1 MSDRLLPMGS
11 TQLEL
16 AAAKACAQLQKVN
29 VPLRELWNP
38 DTCPEPLLPYLAWAW
53 SVDRWDENWPE
64 STKREVIKNSLF
76 LHKHK
81 GTIGAIRRV
90 VEPLGYLIRVKEWWQ
105 TNDAPGTFRLDI
117 GVLDSGIT
125 QETFNELEKLIFDAK
140 PVSRHLI
147 GLDINL
153 DTQGKYYYS
162 AATYSGDE
170 LTVYPYFSEQI
181 TVSGS
186 EIVGAGIHIAD
197 DKLITYPYF
206 LEKVTVTGSDFVGVG
221 VHIIDDMRIRP

>member
-11 TQLEL
+11 TQLEI
-16 AAAKACAQLQKVN
+16 AAAKACAELQKVK

-38 DTCPEPLLPYLAWAW
+38 DTCPASLLPYLAWAW

-64 STKREVIKNSLF
+64 STKREVIKSSLF

-105 TNDAPGTFRLDI
+105 TNDEPGTFRLDI

-125 QETFNELEKLIFDAK
+125 HEMFEELENLIFDAK

-153 DTQGKYYYS
+153 DTRGEYHYS

-170 LTVYPYFSEQI
+170 LTVYPYFPEQV

-186 EIVGAGIHIAD
+186 EIVGAGIHI
-197 DKLITYPYF
+197 
-206 LEKVTVTGSDFVGVG
+206 
-221 VHIIDDMRIRP
+221 IDDMRIRP

>member
-1 MSDRLLPMGS
+1 MNDRLLPMGS

-16 AAAKACAQLQKVN
+16 AAAKACAELQKIK

-38 DTCPEPLLPYLAWAW
+38 DTCPATLLPYLAWAW
-53 SVDRWDENWPE
+53 SVDRWDEHWSE
-64 STKREVIKNSLF
+64 SIKREVIKSSLF

-105 TNDAPGTFRLDI
+105 TNDVPGTFRLDI
-117 GVLDSGIT
+117 GVLENGIT
-125 QETFNELEKLIFDAK
+125 HEMFEELEKLISDAK

-153 DTQGKYYYS
+153 DTRGEYYYS
-162 AATYSGDE
+162 AASYSGDELTVYPYFAEQVTVSGSEVVSVVTYSGDE
-170 LTVYPYFSEQI
+170 LTVYPYFLEQI
-181 TVSGS
+181 TISGS
-186 EIVGAGIHIAD
+186 DV
-197 DKLITYPYF
+197 
-206 LEKVTVTGSDFVGVG
+206 VGVG
-221 VHIIDDMRIRP
+221 IHIIDDMRIRP